1 MANVE
6 HSALTGNAL
15 HEPKGTSTANSG
27 ETYVANG
34 SGSGVWQRIHS
45 HASVATDFNI
55 TSPSYAYTLDTD
67 TTEKFVSFTPD
78 QTHVKGF
85 TVSTSPNLRVTYDN
99 TETVHGFIS
108 FVISAGKESGADK
121 NVEWVLFKNG
131 TEIAGSRT
139 IRTLGTNDE
148 WGSMSVQAMTTLVEN
163 DYIEIKSKA
172 SADNTPV
179 IYANLQLSIIGMS
192 A

>member
-6 HSALTGNAL
+6 HSSLTGSSL
-15 HEPKGTSTANSG
+15 HEPKGAAAANSG
-27 ETYVANG
+27 EVYVSNG
-34 SGSGVWQRIHS
+34 SGSGTWQPIHS
-45 HASVATDFNI
+45 HASVATNFSV
-55 TSPSYAYTLDTD
+55 TSPTYAYNLDTD
-67 TTEKFVSFTPD
+67 IAEKFVDFTPS
-78 QTHVKGF
+78 QTHVDGF
-85 TVSTSPNLRVTYDN
+85 TVVTSPNLRIVNDN
-99 TETVHGFIS
+99 TETVHGYIS
-108 FVISAGKESGADK
+108 FVISAGKESGVNR
-121 NVEWVLFKNG
+121 NVEWALFKSG

-172 SADNTPV
+172 SADDTPV

>member
-34 SGSGVWQRIHS
+34 SGSGLWQPIHS
-45 HASVATDFNI
+45 HASVATNFN
-55 TSPSYAYTLDTD
+55 TVSPTYAYTLDTD
-67 TTEKFVSFTPD
+67 ITEKFVSFTPD
-78 QTHVKGF
+78 QTHVEGF

-99 TETVHGFIS
+99 TPSVHTYLS
-108 FVISAGKESGADK
+108 FVISAGKESGGNR
-121 NVEWVLFKNG
+121 NVEWALFKNG
-131 TEIAGSRT
+131 AEISGSRT
-139 IRTLGTNDE
+139 IRTLGDNDT
-148 WGSMSVQAMTTLVEN
+148 WGSMTVQAMTTLVEN

-172 SADNTPV
+172 SSNNTPV

>member
-6 HSALTGNAL
+6 HSVLTGSAL

-27 ETYVANG
+27 EVYVANG
-34 SGSGVWQRIHS
+34 SGSGIWQPIHS
-45 HASVATDFNI
+45 HASVATNFS
-55 TSPSYAYTLDTD
+55 TVSPSYAYTLDTD
-67 TTEKFVSFTPD
+67 IAEKFVSFTPA
-78 QTHVKGF
+78 QTHVEGF
-85 TVSTSPNLRVTYDN
+85 TVSTTPNLRVTYNN
-99 TETVHGFIS
+99 TSAVHTYLS
-108 FVISAGKESGADK
+108 FVLSAGKESGGNR
-121 NVEWVLFKNG
+121 NVEWALFKNG
-131 TEIAGSRT
+131 AEISGSRT
-139 IRTLGTNDE
+139 IRTLGDNDT
-148 WGSMSVQAMTTLVEN
+148 WGSMTVQSMTTLVEN

>member
-34 SGSGVWQRIHS
+34 SGSGLWQPIHS
-45 HASVATDFNI
+45 HASVATNFN
-55 TSPSYAYTLDTD
+55 TVSPTYAYTLDTD
-67 TTEKFVSFTPD
+67 ITEKFVSFTPD
-78 QTHVKGF
+78 QTHVEGF

-99 TETVHGFIS
+99 TPSVHTYLS
-108 FVISAGKESGADK
+108 FVISAGKESGGNR

-131 TEIAGSRT
+131 AEIAGSRT
-139 IRTLGTNDE
+139 IRTLGDNDT
-148 WGSMSVQAMTTLVEN
+148 WGSMTVQAMTTLVEN

-172 SADNTPV
+172 SSNNTPV

>member
-6 HSALTGNAL
+6 HSALTGSAL
-15 HEPKGTSTANSG
+15 HEPKGTSSAASG
-27 ETYVANG
+27 EVYVATG
-34 SGSGVWQRIHS
+34 SGSGIWQTIHS
-45 HASVATDFNI
+45 HASVGTNFS
-55 TSPSYAYTLDTD
+55 TVSPSYAYTLDTD
-67 TTEKFVSFTPD
+67 IAEKFVSFTPD
-78 QTHVKGF
+78 QTHVEGF

-108 FVISAGKESGADK
+108 FVISAGKESGGNR

-131 TEIAGSRT
+131 AEIAGSRT
-139 IRTLGTNDE
+139 IRTLGDNDT
-148 WGSMSVQAMTTLVEN
+148 WGSMTVQAMTTLVEN

-172 SADNTPV
+172 SSNNTPV